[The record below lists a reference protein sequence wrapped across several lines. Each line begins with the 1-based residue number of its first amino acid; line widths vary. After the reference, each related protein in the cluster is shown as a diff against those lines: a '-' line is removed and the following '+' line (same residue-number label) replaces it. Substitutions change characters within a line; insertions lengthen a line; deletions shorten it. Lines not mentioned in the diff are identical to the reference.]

1 MQQIIYFFIRNK
13 NFLLFLLLFLV
24 AVGFTINSHSYH
36 KTQYTSSA
44 NAISG
49 SLYSVKSSI
58 TSYFNL
64 KKQNKLLVEEN
75 SKLREAL
82 SNKGV
87 KNNRSEYTVDEN
99 KYDVYLAKVINNSYS
114 KSKNQLTI
122 DKGTRDSIF
131 IDMGVISQEGIVGIV
146 SHTSTR
152 YASVLSVL
160 NTQSQIVA
168 KFRKSN
174 QFGTLKWDGKTLN
187 TVQLIEIPRI
197 ANIQLGDTIV
207 TDGKSAIF
215 PPNIPVGI
223 VSKFDIKENADYYTI
238 DVQLFTDMTQV
249 KHVYL
254 IKNKDAKE
262 IKQLEEEANNVEE

>member
-13 NFLLFLLLFLV
+13 NFLLFLLLFLI

-44 NAISG
+44 NSISG
-49 SLYSVKSSI
+49 SLFSIKSSI
-58 TSYFNL
+58 TSYFDL
-64 KKQNKLLVEEN
+64 KKQNELLVNEN
-75 SKLREAL
+75 SRLIKEL

-87 KNNRSEYTVDEN
+87 TNTLSEFVTGDQ
-99 KYDVYLAKVINNSYS
+99 KYEVYIAEIINNSYT

-122 DKGTRDSIF
+122 NKGTRDSIF

-146 SHTSTR
+146 SHTSGR

-168 KFRKSN
+168 KFKKSN

-187 TVQLIEIPRI
+187 RVQLIEIPRI

-215 PPNIPVGI
+215 PPNIPVGT
-223 VSKFDIKENADYYTI
+223 VSNFDIEENADYYTI
-238 DVQLFTDMTQV
+238 DVHLFTDMTKV

-254 IKNKDAKE
+254 IKNKEAKE
-262 IKQLEEEANNVEE
+262 IKQLEEEANDVEE